1 LKIAPRQ
8 DLNRRKDI
16 LSLQNSRVNSLTSSQ
31 FWTIHKPPLLCTV
44 LPDLSS
50 SSFAPKLSR
59 RKLITFPT
67 NAITFPP
74 FITHPHTFE
83 SNQVPFLIAMSPK
96 QRMTHLS
103 QSKQKMNPAASA
115 GVVLPLNSGRVSTSR
130 TPHLPISVN
139 SMPDDLKNMS
149 LEQFLAFVP
158 LEDCPVQP
166 AEVPLT
172 DEHQLTQKS

>member
-1 LKIAPRQ
+1 
-8 DLNRRKDI
+8 
-16 LSLQNSRVNSLTSSQ
+16 
-31 FWTIHKPPLLCTV
+31 

-50 SSFAPKLSR
+50 SSFTPKLSR
-59 RKLITFPT
+59 QKLITFPT
-67 NAITFPP
+67 NVITFPP
-74 FITHPHTFE
+74 FITCPHTFE

-96 QRMTHLS
+96 QCMTHLS

-115 GVVLPLNSGRVSTSR
+115 GVVLPLNSGRVSTSP

-158 LEDCPVQP
+158 LEDCPVQL

-172 DEHQLTQKS
+172 DEHQLTQKVMIFANPDFWDHLPVIRVSLGTDSAKTTSSTWSDTSTTWRFS